1 MVQWQQWPRCAV
13 TGPNRYA
20 AKYLANCRNL
30 PAFSLA
36 NRPPA
41 RHHADRYSIPSG
53 SIMRQFFA
61 VAALLAGSALPAQ
74 APERGS
80 GRYPALFETRADLP
94 DHVVYRPAD
103 LSKLKGERLG
113 IYVWGNGGCS
123 ADGTSSRN
131 HLLEIASHGY
141 LVIASGRLPATAAAP
156 QPAAQPGAKL
166 TVATP
171 TRLLADAIDWAQRE
185 NGRAGSPL
193 RGHIAVDQVAASG
206 WSCGG
211 LQALA
216 TAQDPRVRTAVIM
229 NSGFFPDG
237 ANPIGGIV
245 SDKALLAGLHGPI
258 LYVLGGPTD
267 IAAANGTDDFAR
279 ITRVPAA
286 LVNIPVGHGGT
297 YMQPHGGLGAIVAT
311 NWLDWQLKGKT
322 AAKAAF
328 VGPNCRFCH
337 DPRLTLARKNFN

>member
-1 MVQWQQWPRCAV
+1 MRFPLAV
-13 TGPNRYA
+13 
-20 AKYLANCRNL
+20 
-30 PAFSLA
+30 
-36 NRPPA
+36 
-41 RHHADRYSIPSG
+41 
-53 SIMRQFFA
+53 
-61 VAALLAGSALPAQ
+61 ALLASGTVAAQ
-74 APERGS
+74 PPERGT
-80 GRYPALFETRADLP
+80 GRYPALFEERADLP

-103 LSKLKGERLG
+103 LTRLKGERLG

-141 LVIASGRLPATAAAP
+141 LVIAAGRIPGATPAPPPATASAAP
-156 QPAAQPGAKL
+156 STTTPAARLA
-166 TVATP
+166 VATP

-185 NGRAGSPL
+185 NGRTGSPL

-216 TAQDPRVRTAVIM
+216 TAQDPRVRTAIIM

-237 ANPIGGIV
+237 ANPIAGIV
-245 SDKALLAGLHGPI
+245 SDKALLAGLHGPV

-267 IAAANGTDDFAR
+267 IAATNGTDDFRR
-279 ITRVPAA
+279 IDRVPAA

-297 YMQPHGGLGAIVAT
+297 YMQPHGGIGAIVAT

-328 VGPNCRFCH
+328 VGRNCRFCH